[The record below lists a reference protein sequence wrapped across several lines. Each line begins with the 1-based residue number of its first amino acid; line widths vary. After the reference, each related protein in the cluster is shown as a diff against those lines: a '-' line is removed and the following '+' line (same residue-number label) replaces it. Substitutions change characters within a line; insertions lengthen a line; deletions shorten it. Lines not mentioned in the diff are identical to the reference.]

1 MFVTSSKK
9 KPTNSFRKEVGVK
22 TDPKRA
28 MAVGGHTASAV
39 RRDIVVAGA
48 CHKGSMQ
55 YIWLNW
61 AENEKGP

>member
-1 MFVTSSKK
+1 M
-9 KPTNSFRKEVGVK
+9 GIK

-48 CHKGSMQ
+48 CLKGSMQ

-61 AENEKGP
+61 AENEKDP